1 MSAEIHV
8 TKKFEFYCYLE
19 EKGTSP
25 FCRSQEKAQASRA
38 DPGARLTSATWNR
51 AGVYQVPV
59 TKLQG
64 QEGVHCVQLC
74 KAVWSAAGP
83 TAGVSSP
90 VAGPWPHSLVSGR
103 MFVKTQTMSGS
114 KSN

>member
-1 MSAEIHV
+1 MSAEIQV

-51 AGVYQVPV
+51 AGSYQVPV
-59 TKLQG
+59 PKFGGRKECTVSSFARLCGLQPD
-64 QEGVHCVQLC
+64 QQLE
-74 KAVWSAAGP
+74 SAALWLDLGLTP
-83 TAGVSSP
+83 
-90 VAGPWPHSLVSGR
+90 
-103 MFVKTQTMSGS
+103 
-114 KSN
+114 